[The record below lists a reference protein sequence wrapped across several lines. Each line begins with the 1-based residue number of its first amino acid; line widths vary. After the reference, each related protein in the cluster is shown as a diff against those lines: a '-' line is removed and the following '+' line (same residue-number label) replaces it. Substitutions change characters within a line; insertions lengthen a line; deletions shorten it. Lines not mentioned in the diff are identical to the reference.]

1 MKNIYVVIFQN
12 TTLDE
17 PRQFFNTRRYFIMR
31 WGNCASLLI
40 MSSEYELD
48 MA

>member
-17 PRQFFNTRRYFIMR
+17 PRQFFNIIT
-31 WGNCASLLI
+31 LLI
-40 MSSEYELD
+40 PKNSVARISSLSPTRTWLNR
-48 MA
+48 